1 MHTFQ
6 LIVGW
11 TLSGVSAL
19 ILILAA
25 ITPLYTK
32 GNQDGP
38 QDRR

>member
-11 TLSGVSAL
+11 TASGVSAL

-25 ITPLYTK
+25 ITPLYTDK
-32 GNQDGP
+32 DIDG
-38 QDRR
+38 